1 MAKKKGP
8 GRPKIELDRKQLVSL
23 ALANVSFA
31 QALMILEATDQIIS
45 PRAFKNYLK
54 REFGRTWE
62 QMRSSR
68 LEYVKYRLVNDAVKK
83 ALAGNDKLH
92 IFCLKNIC
100 GWSDNKFEAA
110 REIQERYRP
119 PESMVLSEDEVKRL
133 QDQQADRDEDS

>member
-8 GRPKIELDRKQLVSL
+8 GRPRIELDRKQIVSL
-23 ALANVSFA
+23 ALANVSFE

-45 PRAFKNYLK
+45 PRSFNTYLK
-54 REFGRTWE
+54 REFARTWE

-68 LEYVKYRLVNDAVKK
+68 LEYVKYKLVNDAVKK

-100 GWSDNKFEAA
+100 GWSDNKFETA
-110 REIQERYRP
+110 REIQEKYRP
-119 PESMVLSEDEVKRL
+119 PESMVLSEDECERINK
-133 QDQQADRDEDS
+133 QKDSNEDS